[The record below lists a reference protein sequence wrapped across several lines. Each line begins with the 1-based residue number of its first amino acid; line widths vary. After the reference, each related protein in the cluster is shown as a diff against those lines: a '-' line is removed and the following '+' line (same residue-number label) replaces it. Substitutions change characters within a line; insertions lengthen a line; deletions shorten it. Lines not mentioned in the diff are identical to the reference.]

1 MANLVNLFQIHQTR
15 QKEPKGDKQMR
26 EAVIVSTARTPIG
39 KAYRGAFN
47 NTHGAVL
54 GAHAIKHAIDKANID
69 PSEVEDVIMG
79 CGTPE
84 GATGVNIARQSAIR
98 AGLPV
103 STAGVTVNRF
113 CSSGMQTI
121 AMAAQRVIVDNVPVV
136 IGGGL
141 ESISLVQND
150 HANKHHIHEDWILNN
165 KPELYMSMLDT
176 AEVVAKR
183 YNISRE
189 AMDEFGLQSQLRTA
203 AAQQAGLFDDEIV
216 PLKSTK
222 LVQDKE
228 TGDISEVEVMLE
240 QDEGVRA
247 DTNKEGL
254 ANLKPVLGED
264 KTITA
269 GNASQLSDGAS
280 ACVVM
285 DSKLAEQRN
294 IEPLGTFRGLAVSG
308 LEPDEMGIGPA
319 LAVPRLLERNNLKMD
334 DIDLWELNE
343 AFAVQVLYCRD
354 KLGIPNENLNV
365 NGGAIAVGHPYGMS
379 GSRLVGHALI
389 EGRRR
394 KAKFVVVTM
403 CIGGGQGAAG
413 LFEVNPAAS

>member
-1 MANLVNLFQIHQTR
+1 
-15 QKEPKGDKQMR
+15 MR

-54 GAHAIKHAIDKANID
+54 GGHAVKHAVERASVES
-69 PSEVEDVIMG
+69 SEVEDIIMG

-84 GATGVNIARQSAIR
+84 GATGVNIARQCGIR

-103 STAGVTVNRF
+103 TTAGVTVNRF

-121 AMAAQRVIVDNVPVV
+121 AMAAQRIIVDNVPVAV
-136 IGGGL
+136 AGGL

-150 HANKHHIHEDWILNN
+150 HSNKHHIHEDWILKN
-165 KPELYMSMLDT
+165 KPDLYMTMLET
-176 AEVVAKR
+176 AEVVADRYSIKR
-183 YNISRE
+183 E
-189 AMDEFGLQSQLRTA
+189 HMDEYGLQSQLRTA
-203 AAQQAGLFDDEIV
+203 AGQQAGRFDDEIV
-216 PLKSTK
+216 PLKTIK

-228 TGDISEVEVMLE
+228 TGEISELEVELDK
-240 QDEGVRA
+240 DEGVRP
-247 DTNKEGL
+247 DTNLEGL
-254 ANLKPVLGED
+254 ASLKPVLGDD

-280 ACVVM
+280 ACVLM
-285 DSKLAEQRN
+285 DAKLAEQRN

-308 LEPDEMGIGPA
+308 LEPDEMGIGPIY
-319 LAVPRLLERNNLKMD
+319 AVPRLLERHNLKMD

-365 NGGAIAVGHPYGMS
+365 NGGSIAVGHPYGMS

-394 KAKFVVVTM
+394 NARYVVVTM

-413 LFEVNPAAS
+413 LFEVNNPS